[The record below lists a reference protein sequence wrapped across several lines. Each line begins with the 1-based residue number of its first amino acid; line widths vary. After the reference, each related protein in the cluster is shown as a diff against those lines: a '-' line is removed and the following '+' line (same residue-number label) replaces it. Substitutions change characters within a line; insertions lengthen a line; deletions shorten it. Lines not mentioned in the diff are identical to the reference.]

1 MTIHPFPTERARQ
14 PLGTFHAISVRDA
27 ASLERDGQ
35 PFYEMNHLE
44 TADGRPVAEV
54 LFGDGTWLLVDP
66 TKDLKD
72 R

>member
-1 MTIHPFPTERARQ
+1 MNTPSSIATLRTALNADRRALRAAVERV
-14 PLGTFHAISVRDA
+14 P
-27 ASLERDGQ
+27 ASLRTVKPAPD
-35 PFYEMNHLE
+35 
-44 TADGRPVAEV
+44 RWSVAEV